1 MQSERCARPGTRP
14 EFPRDKRRRS
24 RFANLRRCKRTGNGN
39 SRQRR
44 QPDHAPPGRKLAKM
58 HTYVTSQQE
67 GEEFLEGR
75 QSFLRSW
82 AGGRLGKLFGT
93 GCRRSLSEIF
103 VALFKRPQEFFPGWI
118 QTTRCRRL
126 RARGEQRRPGRRQA
140 LLATEFFRDAISHH
154 RQVAKD
160 PRRMVDVRQRLLR
173 HSFVGYFREKAVAI
187 IDQKRFRMRSSIQ
200 HS

>member
-1 MQSERCARPGTRP
+1 MQTEV
-14 EFPRDKRRRS
+14 
-24 RFANLRRCKRTGNGN
+24 N
-39 SRQRR
+39 SRQRG

-58 HTYVTSQQE
+58 HTYVASQQE

-126 RARGEQRRPGRRQA
+126 RARGEQPRPGRRQA
-140 LLATEFFRDAISHH
+140 LLATELFRDH
-154 RQVAKD
+154 RQGAKD
-160 PRRMVDVRQRLLR
+160 PSRMVDARQRLLR
-173 HSFVGYFREKAVAI
+173 HSFVGNFCEKVPAI
-187 IDQKRFRMRSSIQ
+187 IDQKRVGMSSSIQ